1 MVNPAE
7 ARSSRSLRVVGDEHR
22 GDPSELLGHLAASAG
37 KGNIRWFPG
46 GLLALLIAPFLGLPG
61 MVALLVMAAA
71 AWLVGRRAK
80 ALLGGQTG
88 DVLGTVQLCSEIAG
102 WVVLNAVGQIWQ
114 TQGLVPEMVTDFIRA
129 EAARMLLITLAL
141 VSVIAAASAASTAFP
156 PRRMASSPACAA
168 RGCDVATTRRA

>member
-1 MVNPAE
+1 MVGPRCGPGRAKGGALAVVHAE
-7 ARSSRSLRVVGDEHR
+7 RDVAAQNAVHDGPLEQELQPGPLRPPEQRLVR
-22 GDPSELLGHLAASAG
+22 ALLGHLAASAG

-80 ALLGGQTG
+80 ALLAGQTG

-102 WVVLNAVGQIWQ
+102 WVVL
-114 TQGLVPEMVTDFIRA
+114 
-129 EAARMLLITLAL
+129 
-141 VSVIAAASAASTAFP
+141 SAAL
-156 PRRMASSPACAA
+156 
-168 RGCDVATTRRA
+168 